1 MVLSS
6 YNNHFFQGATLV
18 PRTLVFFQIKEKKDG
33 ILVVSSDPDVVSRAT
48 KNWEY
53 KFEDKEFEEIFQ
65 FKSFLNIDL
74 IPFYIKRLKNVFL
87 PVNTQ
92 FDFDPSFL
100 EKYPKALS
108 FYKEINTFYQNHKKE
123 TSDINTLFANL
134 NYWNKLKKQVNNKAF
149 LVVYNASGSNL
160 KAAVINNKEQ
170 RVIIGSENYY
180 YSTDSENEANF
191 LSALLNAPILSKNIK
206 LVKSSR
212 HIHKRPFIFPIPTY
226 DKKNEMHKELAK
238 KGKKYQ
244 TIVQDLFLN
253 NPKIN
258 SKKVR
263 IIINQNLI
271 KLDSLAKQVIFE

>member
-1 MVLSS
+1 MVLSPYKS
-6 YNNHFFQGATLV
+6 KFFQGAKLV
-18 PRTLVFFQIKEKKDG
+18 PGTLVFFQIKERKDE
-33 ILVVSSDPDVVSRAT
+33 ILVVSSDSDVISKEK
-48 KNWEY
+48 KNWEFY
-53 KFEDKEFEEIFQ
+53 FQDKEFEEVFH
-65 FKSFLNIDL
+65 FKSFLNKDL
-74 IPFYIKRLKNVFL
+74 IPFYIKSLKNVFL
-87 PVNTQ
+87 PINTQ

-134 NYWNKLKKQVNNKAF
+134 NYWNKLKKQANNKAF

-160 KAAVINNKEQ
+160 KSAVINNKEQ

-180 YSTDSENEANF
+180 YSTDSENEANY

-212 HIHKRPFIFPIPTY
+212 HIHKRPFMYPIPIY
-226 DKKNEMHKELAK
+226 DKNNKMHKELAK

-271 KLDSLAKQVIFE
+271 KLDRLTKQVIFE